1 MKSEVRACERLSA
14 YFRKFCLEENRA
26 RLFMHQGLDG
36 CATRSLFAS
45 NLSGFCLTSACAILR
60 AYFFNR
66 DADCDTPFS
75 EGLLADLVP
84 TRRLTA
90 NFPVPIE
97 HAPHGLRV
105 RNDLGLTVDL
115 DIIRGVE
122 FLAVHQQ

>member
-1 MKSEVRACERLSA
+1 
-14 YFRKFCLEENRA
+14 
-26 RLFMHQGLDG
+26 MHQGLDG
-36 CATRSLFAS
+36 CGTRSLFGS

-66 DADCDTPFS
+66 DAECDTPFS

-97 HAPHGLRV
+97 HDPHGLRV

-115 DIIRGVE
+115 NIIRALNFSPYTSKEICGFRPM
-122 FLAVHQQ
+122 FLTL